1 VAFNNIISRADVD
14 AFIPEDVAT
23 EVLQA
28 AVQSSAALS
37 LFPTV
42 PMSTK
47 TRRMPVLSA
56 LPVAYWVNGDTGLKQ
71 TTEMAWGGKYLEAEE
86 IAVIVP
92 VPEAVI
98 DDADFDLWG
107 QVQPRLAEAVGRT
120 LDAAD
125 LSTAPTSPRRSPR
138 RSSPLRSQRETCTS
152 AGPTTPPQAAS
163 AQTSPALFSVVET
176 DGFVVDG
183 FVTTGA
189 YKGLLRNARDANG
202 VLLSEVSGG
211 TIYGVPIRYA
221 MTGLWPVPATAE
233 GIAGDFSQG
242 IIGVRQDL
250 TYKLLD
256 QAVITDDTG
265 RRDLQPAAAGH
276 GGAARR
282 RPLRLP
288 GRERDDVGEHE
299 RRDPLPVGRHAE
311 RDAVRRRGHGMAEH
325 MTGDEALEQGAFG
338 ARWTRSR
345 KRRLH
350 GDGTGRGHSA
360 REREARR
367 ELRSHFEDASV
378 ETSKTSRKSK
388 PRAEHE
394 LELVTLNRVRTPEQL
409 RRLVDVADNGT
420 ATASPQAVP
429 DTMAGLAAATSRGR
443 FVVNDMAA
451 PLDGDAY
458 VHPKPPDPPVIP

>member
-1 VAFNNIISRADVD
+1 VPYNNIISRADVD

-37 LFPTV
+37 LFPSVT
-42 PMSTK
+42 MSTK

-56 LPVAYWVNGDTGLKQ
+56 LPVAYFVNGDTGLKQ

-120 LDAAD
+120 LDAAIF
-125 LSTAPTSPRRSPR
+125 LGTNKPATW
-138 RSSPLRSQRETCTS
+138 
-152 AGPTTPPQAAS
+152 PQAIVPAAIAAGNLYERGTNNAAAGGIS
-163 AQTSPALFSVVET
+163 ADVSGLFSVVEA

-183 FVTTGA
+183 FVTTGI

-221 MTGLWPVPATAE
+221 MTGLWPAPATAE

-242 IIGVRQDL
+242 ILGIRQDL
-250 TYKLLD
+250 TYKVLD

-265 RRDLQPAAAGH
+265 LVIYNLPQQDMVALRVV
-276 GGAARR
+276 ARY
-282 RPLRLP
+282 
-288 GRERDDVGEHE
+288 GFQVANAMTWENTN
-299 RRDPLPVGRHAE
+299 
-311 RDAVRRRGHGMAEH
+311 DA
-325 MTGDEALEQGAFG
+325 
-338 ARWTRSR
+338 TRYPW
-345 KRRLH
+345 
-350 GDGTGRGHSA
+350 A
-360 REREARR
+360 VMQNA
-367 ELRSHFEDASV
+367 
-378 ETSKTSRKSK
+378 
-388 PRAEHE
+388 
-394 LELVTLNRVRTPEQL
+394 TP
-409 RRLVDVADNGT
+409 
-420 ATASPQAVP
+420 
-429 DTMAGLAAATSRGR
+429 
-443 FVVNDMAA
+443 
-451 PLDGDAY
+451 
-458 VHPKPPDPPVIP
+458 